1 MIAKGGRRIRAAL
14 RTVTMSA
21 RRQSGRQHG
30 EVGLVGEIRR
40 HYHEELRAL
49 EDDVQR
55 TGTQARLLLEKA
67 LMALERGD
75 PVVSDEVI
83 GGDDEVDRLY
93 LDVERRILGLF
104 ALQTPVASDL
114 RLLTALLHINLHLE
128 RIADQA
134 VNIAKITR
142 LVDGLPRDPT
152 VVRHLEEMG
161 AMALR
166 MVGAAMHALARRD
179 LELAR
184 KLPEMD
190 DPIDR
195 LNRGMLG
202 QVLAVSED
210 KRMLEWGIRMHV
222 VSRQIERIGDNAVD
236 IGEQVAFLVTGEFR
250 EFTDAS
256 HPEIEH
262 PELLERGGSPT

>member
-1 MIAKGGRRIRAAL
+1 M
-14 RTVTMSA
+14 MS
-21 RRQSGRQHG
+21 
-30 EVGLVGEIRR
+30 EIRLR
-40 HYHEELRAL
+40 FHEELRAI
-49 EDDVQR
+49 EGDVQK
-55 TGTQARLLLEKA
+55 TGTQALLLLGKA
-67 LMALERGD
+67 LEALVRSE

-83 GGDDEVDRLY
+83 RGDDEVDRLY

-114 RLLTALLHINLHLE
+114 RLLTVLLHINLHLE

-134 VNIAKITR
+134 VNIAKIIR
-142 LVDGLPRDPT
+142 LVDGLPRDPA
-152 VVRHLEEMG
+152 VVQHLEEMG
-161 AMALR
+161 AVALR
-166 MVGAAMHALARRD
+166 MVGTAMDALARRD
-179 LELAR
+179 LELAC

-190 DPIDR
+190 DPLDR
-195 LNRGMLG
+195 LNRGMLQ
-202 QVLAVSED
+202 QVLEASDD

-256 HPEIEH
+256 HPEVEH
-262 PELLERGGSPT
+262 PELLERGESPT

>member
-1 MIAKGGRRIRAAL
+1 MTQALRMAHAANDRAFGGRILAAMSHQALHLGDVRHGLDFACAARAGTQ
-14 RTVTMSA
+14 RTFTATTAAMLAAMEACAHAA
-21 RRQSGRQHG
+21 RGDASP
-30 EVGLVGEIRR
+30 
-40 HYHEELRAL
+40 YLRAL
-49 EDDVQR
+49 
-55 TGTQARLLLEKA
+55 T
-67 LMALERGD
+67 
-75 PVVSDEVI
+75 
-83 GGDDEVDRLY
+83 DEVDELY

-134 VNIAKITR
+134 VNMAKITK
-142 LVDGLPRDPT
+142 LADGLPQSPK
-152 VVRHLEEMG
+152 VLQHLEEMG
-161 AMALR
+161 ALALG
-166 MVGAAMHALARRD
+166 MVGAAMAALARRD
-179 LELAR
+179 LELAHE
-184 KLPEMD
+184 LPRMD

-202 QVLAVSED
+202 QVLEVSED
-210 KRMLEWGIRMHV
+210 KQMLEWGIRMYV
-222 VSRQIERIGDNAVD
+222 VSRQLERVGDNAVD
-236 IGEQVAFLVTGEFR
+236 IGEQVAFLVIGEFR